1 MDRCELVACDKALL
15 EAVPLAPTARVPS
28 IKYRMRSYN
37 SYPRSLY
44 RPADSS
50 WRNVKLADPVPG
62 LRHEFLPVN
71 GIKLHVVRAS
81 APGTSKPVMLFL
93 HGFPE
98 SWSAWSA
105 QIAHFREDYDVVA
118 MDMRGYGQSDK
129 PRGFRSYCYR
139 HLVNDVAAVV
149 RAISPKRPV
158 YLVAHDWGAN
168 VAWMFAHRHAD
179 MIKKLVILCVPH
191 PRCFL
196 KNADL
201 AQMRRSWYVFAFQM
215 PFVGEAMFSVNNYK
229 AVGDM
234 FLGRASGLVNR
245 ENFSRED
252 LARKKQEI
260 ATPGARTG
268 MLNYYR
274 ALAYPDL
281 EFDRCVD
288 AASRRRRV
296 ACRAKL
302 DGASIGTFGWPGTI
316 DLPESS
322 RTGAAMQGSAWLIP
336 ATRISASAASDAR
349 RAPPLTRLPPHD
361 STRRAGSRTV
371 DCPTLMMY
379 ADRDVALGTELFRG
393 HERLVPG
400 IKTHCLQNC
409 SHWAMQDW

>member
-1 MDRCELVACDKALL
+1 
-15 EAVPLAPTARVPS
+15 
-28 IKYRMRSYN
+28 
-37 SYPRSLY
+37 
-44 RPADSS
+44 
-50 WRNVKLADPVPG
+50 
-62 LRHEFLPVN
+62 
-71 GIKLHVVRAS
+71 
-81 APGTSKPVMLFL
+81 MLFL

-281 EFDRCVD
+281 EFDR
-288 AASRRRRV
+288 
-296 ACRAKL
+296 
-302 DGASIGTFGWPGTI
+302 
-316 DLPESS
+316 
-322 RTGAAMQGSAWLIP
+322 
-336 ATRISASAASDAR
+336 
-349 RAPPLTRLPPHD
+349 
-361 STRRAGSRTV
+361 AGSRTV

-379 ADRDVALGTELFRG
+379 ADRDVALGTKLFRG

-409 SHWAMQDW
+409 SHWAMQD